1 MFTVSII
8 YIFWMFGN
16 IHVNTVGGAG
26 CGGRSAGHVDP
37 VDMKLGLRVGHPG
50 LGLGPVEDQQ
60 VGGGGH
66 AGHGGRDSDGSG
78 GGGTTPLPQLGPG
91 GGALLLTLK
100 AIFGLFIAECG
111 HARVLRAQR

>member
-1 MFTVSII
+1 MFTVSVI

-26 CGGRSAGHVDP
+26 GRDRSAAHVDP
-37 VDMKLGLRVGHPG
+37 VDMKLGLRVRHPG

-66 AGHGGRDSDGSG
+66 AGPGGRDGDGAG
-78 GGGTTPLPQLGPG
+78 RGRPTPLPQLGPG
-91 GGALLLTLK
+91 
-100 AIFGLFIAECG
+100 
-111 HARVLRAQR
+111 AR